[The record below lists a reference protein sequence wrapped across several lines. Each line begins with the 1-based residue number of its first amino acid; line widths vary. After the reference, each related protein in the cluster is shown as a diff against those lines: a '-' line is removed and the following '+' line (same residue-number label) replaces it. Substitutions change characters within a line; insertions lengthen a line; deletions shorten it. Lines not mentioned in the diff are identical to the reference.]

1 MLNQVDKNLLI
12 ERYARNRESKLI
24 EQYISEG
31 PSQIQDELGLDD
43 QEWQVIFDYL
53 VFEHNLLYKS
63 VTQSKDFFLDLY
75 IKHGMA
81 HIRDILD
88 VNDDKY
94 NAMLE
99 VVFDFLAIASE
110 GLYYHLLEHRERYI
124 MAFRVRGGDFIRKIL
139 GIWKEKYEEH
149 WAKVLEFLLKTVCE
163 DIFNERNF
171 EHGLRGFASLMNIQ
185 RQHRPVA
192 KSEIVSKGLL

>member
-1 MLNQVDKNLLI
+1 MLHQVDKNLLI

-53 VFEHNLLYKS
+53 VFDHNLLCKC

-110 GLYYHLLEHRERYI
+110 GLYYHLLEHRERYT

-163 DIFNERNF
+163 DIFNETNF
-171 EHGLRGFASLMNIQ
+171 EHGLKGFASLINIQ